1 MLKGFGSKGWPFIGS
16 EGSGFRAW
24 LRMTFI
30 ATLRIPPEDGA
41 ITQRV
46 FTASLPPAVGGPMA
60 ATEPSVPPQHLRLR
74 GILREGPGGA
84 GEGRE
89 GHVHSRQDEVQA
101 QQDLHGLPQTAEV
114 GGSARQPISAAVL
127 WCTSPCL

>member
-1 MLKGFGSKGWPFIGS
+1 
-16 EGSGFRAW
+16 
-24 LRMTFI
+24 
-30 ATLRIPPEDGA
+30 
-41 ITQRV
+41 
-46 FTASLPPAVGGPMA
+46 MA

-89 GHVHSRQDEVQA
+89 GHVHPRQDEVQA

-114 GGSARQPISAAVL
+114 GGWAGAADHGRRALVHV
-127 WCTSPCL
+127 PCL